1 MIVRDLVTVRLRL
14 EPWQLS
20 HGDLLVRLSALP
32 EVMRYVGDGTP
43 WTAAEAREHAE
54 RAFAHWREHGF
65 GWRRAVER
73 AGGRPVGMV
82 ALELTR
88 HVPGLD
94 DGEHEIG
101 WWLDPAV
108 WGRGYAT
115 EAGRAIV
122 AEAFGRVQAPSVVA
136 RIQPGNAASLAV
148 ARALGLTY
156 ERDAV
161 GRRSE
166 PVRILRLE
174 ATAASIRP
182 RCG

>member
-1 MIVRDLVTVRLRL
+1 VRVRDLVTVRLRL

-20 HGDLLVRLSALP
+20 HGELLERLSALP
-32 EVMRYVGDGTP
+32 EVMRYIGDGTP
-43 WTAAEAREHAE
+43 WTADDARGHSE

-73 AGGRPVGMV
+73 DGGRPVGMV

-88 HVPGLD
+88 DVPGLD

-136 RIQPGNAASLAV
+136 RVQPGNAASLGV
-148 ARALGLTY
+148 ARSLGLTD
-156 ERDAV
+156 ERDTV
-161 GRRSE
+161 GRRGE
-166 PVRILRLE
+166 PVRILRLK
-174 ATAASIRP
+174 ATDAGR
-182 RCG
+182 G